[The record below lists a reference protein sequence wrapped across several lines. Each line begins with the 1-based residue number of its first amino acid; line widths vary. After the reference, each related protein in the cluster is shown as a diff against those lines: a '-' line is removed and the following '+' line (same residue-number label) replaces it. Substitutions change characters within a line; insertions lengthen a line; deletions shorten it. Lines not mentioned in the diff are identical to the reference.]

1 MQGGAGRCVS
11 LPQVR
16 QMIVIR
22 CRSVQNPRARA
33 MAAWTFELID
43 SAAPLDRPKLGAVE
57 DPRPD
62 GRGRGR
68 GRVSTDQEGRD
79 RAGSGRRTR
88 PPLGRP
94 RRRARHPPQWPQ
106 RQDGATED
114 AFGRLRHPVAFQR
127 KSTLARWPAPC
138 IQYPLWT
145 LHRQGNCLAAAEQP
159 QRFDQSPSAPR
170 PTKG

>member
-16 QMIVIR
+16 QTIVIR

-68 GRVSTDQEGRD
+68 DRVSTDQEGRD

-94 RRRARHPPQWPQ
+94 RRRARPPTAMAAAARRRHRRCVRPPQ
-106 RQDGATED
+106 TS
-114 AFGRLRHPVAFQR
+114 GRLSKKKHSGKMAGAMYSISSVDTPQAR
-127 KSTLARWPAPC
+127 KLSRRCRTTTTIRS
-138 IQYPLWT
+138 I
-145 LHRQGNCLAAAEQP
+145 
-159 QRFDQSPSAPR
+159 S
-170 PTKG
+170 